1 MGYVYISLT
10 ILLTVYGQLV
20 LKWQVLAA
28 GVVAPDAVEKLLFV
42 LRMLWNPWILSGFA
56 AAFLASM
63 AWMAAMTKFEL
74 SYAYPFMSLSF
85 VLVTVFSVAVFGESL
100 TLAKAVGLGMIVA
113 GIAIGSQ
120 G

>member
-1 MGYVYISLT
+1 MGYVYIALT

-28 GVVAPDAVEKLLFV
+28 GAIPPDGAEKLLFLV
-42 LRMLWNPWILSGFA
+42 RMLWNPWILSGFA

-85 VLVTVFSVAVFGESL
+85 VLVTVFSVAVFGESISL
-100 TLAKAVGLGMIVA
+100 VKAVGLGLIIT